1 MALIVS
7 ACAVGPEQSGATDL
21 SEFFEGTVTVRQLEA
36 DEAGSYLVAAT
47 AAVHGDDGYV
57 LRLEERFYPESKTSR
72 FVVVQ
77 EGVEHRIGSASVAEM
92 SLKIDRD
99 GARVVAVDL
108 TQRAAGNQPESYIS
122 ELVPTDLTSRSALGR
137 TCATLTV
144 DYGNDSFSHVLSTCD
159 ARSIA
164 VAGG

>member
-1 MALIVS
+1 M
-7 ACAVGPEQSGATDL
+7 

-108 TQRAAGNQPESYIS
+108 TQRAAGNQPGSYIS
-122 ELVPTDLTSRSALGR
+122 ELVP
-137 TCATLTV
+137 
-144 DYGNDSFSHVLSTCD
+144 
-159 ARSIA
+159 
-164 VAGG
+164 